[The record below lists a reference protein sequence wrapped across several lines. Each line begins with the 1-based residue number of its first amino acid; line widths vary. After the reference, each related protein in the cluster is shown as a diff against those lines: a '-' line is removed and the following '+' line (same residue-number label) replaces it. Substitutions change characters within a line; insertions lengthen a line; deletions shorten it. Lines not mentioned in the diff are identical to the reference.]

1 MSRVLAVQMA
11 RLFSAFPPPKG
22 GEPYDKGT
30 QTVYR
35 DRLALIPEDY
45 LAAVIDRV
53 LDTHVYPTL
62 PTIGEV
68 KAAYMDLALGT
79 TMAAGE
85 ALRWAERQVGRI
97 GGYSPEGKFLEPK
110 YPDPVVRETM
120 RRFGWERLHRSESD
134 DGWLDKEFART
145 YAEAREA
152 VGRQV
157 MAGKVVPPPIALPSA
172 PSRPALKVVGQ

>member
-1 MSRVLAVQMA
+1 MNDVLTVQVA
-11 RLFSAFPPPKG
+11 RLFAMFPRKEG
-22 GEPYDKGT
+22 PYEKA
-30 QTVYR
+30 TVAGYR

-53 LDTHVYPTL
+53 LDTHQYPTL

-79 TMAAGE
+79 TMASGE

-97 GGYSPEGKFLEPK
+97 GGYTAEGKFLEPK

-120 RRFGWERLHRSESD
+120 FIMWIPRLM
-134 DGWLDKEFART
+134 L
-145 YAEAREA
+145 
-152 VGRQV
+152 
-157 MAGKVVPPPIALPSA
+157 
-172 PSRPALKVVGQ
+172 

>member
-1 MSRVLAVQMA
+1 MSKVLMVQMSR
-11 RLFSAFPPPKG
+11 LFAAFPRKDG
-22 GEPYDKGT
+22 A
-30 QTVYR
+30 VYEATTTSAYK

-45 LAAVIDRV
+45 LEAVIDRV

-120 RRFGWERLHRSESD
+120 RRFGWERLHRSEAD

-157 MAGKVVPPPIALPSA
+157 MAGEVTPPPIALPTA
-172 PSRPALKVVGQ
+172 QGRPALKVVGQ

>member
-1 MSRVLAVQMA
+1 MSDVLEVQMG
-11 RLFSAFPPPKG
+11 RLFASFPLKDG
-22 GEPYDKGT
+22 KRYDDLTIASYG
-30 QTVYR
+30 
-35 DRLALIPEDY
+35 DRLALIPDDY
-45 LAAVIDRV
+45 LEAVIDRV

-97 GGYSPEGKFLEPK
+97 GGYTPEGKFIEPV

-120 RRFGWERLHRSESD
+120 RRFGWERLHRSEIND
-134 DGWLDKEFART
+134 DWLDKEFHRI
-145 YAEAREA
+145 YAEARES

-157 MAGKVVPPPIALPSA
+157 MSGEAVPPVLALPA
-172 PSRPALKVVGQ
+172 AKRPALKVVGR

>member
-1 MSRVLAVQMA
+1 MSEVLAREIA
-11 RLFSAFPPPKG
+11 RLFAMFPRKDGVPY
-22 GEPYDKGT
+22 EPATIAG
-30 QTVYR
+30 YR
-35 DRLALIPEDY
+35 DRLALIPEGY
-45 LAAVIDRV
+45 LPAVIDRV
-53 LDTHVYPTL
+53 LDTHIYPTL

-68 KAAYMDLALGT
+68 KAAYMELALGT

-97 GGYSPEGKFLEPK
+97 GGYTPEGKFIEPK

-152 VGRQV
+152 VGQQV
-157 MAGKVVPPPIALPSA
+157 MAGGVTPPPIALPNA
-172 PSRPALKVVGQ
+172 PSRTALKVVGQ